1 MIIVA
6 IEMSEYER
14 GTVYWKFNTQLLA
27 RKDFVQKMNVE
38 LQKTIN
44 LVESKDKIT
53 AWAIIKRRIKN
64 VSSQYSRQ
72 NAGEN
77 TLIIGQLA
85 EKVNK

>member
-14 GTVYWKFNTQLLA
+14 GTGYWKFNTQLLA
-27 RKDFVQKMNVE
+27 RKHFVQKMNVE

-53 AWAIIKRRIKN
+53 AYEIIKRRIKN
-64 VSSQYSRQ
+64 VS
-72 NAGEN
+72 
-77 TLIIGQLA
+77 
-85 EKVNK
+85 